1 MNKIRDIALGI
12 IVICDIIIYI
22 CIFNMPKATET
33 KHEIIDNPVII
44 RDYVTVVVDS
54 KPFETKEIK
63 TTFYDSLT
71 DEEINMLEVVV
82 QHEVGNSSKDY
93 KTLVAELI
101 YNRIMS
107 DEFPNTVYGVLYQE
121 NQFCGIDYW
130 YYPAYPVDDETKRV
144 VREVFSK
151 EFTSHPATYYYNPE
165 LSEYSSMIWFEY
177 SGDVQYLFQYAETSW
192 GTTYNTR
199 FFS

>member
-22 CIFNMPKATET
+22 CIFNMTKTTET

-44 RDYVTVVVDS
+44 RDYVTVIVDS
-54 KPFETKEIK
+54 KPFETKGIK

-82 QHEVGNSSKDY
+82 QHEVGNFSKDY

-107 DEFPNTVYGVLYQE
+107 DEFPDTVYGVLYQE

-130 YYPAYPVDDETKRV
+130 YYPAYPVDDETKQV
-144 VREVFSK
+144 IQEVFSK

-165 LSEYSSMIWFEY
+165 LSEYSSVIWFEY

>member
-71 DEEINMLEVVV
+71 DEEINM
-82 QHEVGNSSKDY
+82 
-93 KTLVAELI
+93 
-101 YNRIMS
+101 
-107 DEFPNTVYGVLYQE
+107 
-121 NQFCGIDYW
+121 
-130 YYPAYPVDDETKRV
+130 
-144 VREVFSK
+144 
-151 EFTSHPATYYYNPE
+151 
-165 LSEYSSMIWFEY
+165 
-177 SGDVQYLFQYAETSW
+177 
-192 GTTYNTR
+192 
-199 FFS
+199 

>member
-22 CIFNMPKATET
+22 CIFNMPKATEI
-33 KHEIIDNPVII
+33 KHEIINNPVII

-82 QHEVGNSSKDY
+82 QHEVGNFSKDY
-93 KTLVAELI
+93 KTLVAELL

-107 DEFPNTVYGVLYQE
+107 DEFPDTVYGVLYQE

-130 YYPAYPVDDETKRV
+130 YCPAYPVDDETKRV

-151 EFTSHPATYYYNPE
+151 EFTSQPATYYYNPE

-177 SGDVQYLFQYAETSW
+177 SGDVQYLFQYTETSW

>member
-1 MNKIRDIALGI
+1 
-12 IVICDIIIYI
+12 
-22 CIFNMPKATET
+22 MPKATET

-82 QHEVGNSSKDY
+82 QHEVGNFSKDY

-130 YYPAYPVDDETKRV
+130 YYPADPVDDETKQV

-151 EFTSHPATYYYNPE
+151 EFTSHHATYYYNPE
-165 LSEYSSMIWFEY
+165 RSESSYTIWFE
-177 SGDVQYLFQYAETSW
+177 
-192 GTTYNTR
+192 
-199 FFS
+199 